1 MGSGGKGEAAILGA
15 VEDGVGDRALHL
27 AAGAGQLEVCR
38 YLVEDLRLDVN
49 QLNFI
54 GGAPFH
60 APLRVN
66 LQILQLLSIYVFM
79 LIFSIQAYTFS
90 FLDK

>member
-1 MGSGGKGEAAILGA
+1 MGSGGPGEAAVLGT

-27 AAGAGQLEVCR
+27 AAGSGRLEVCR

-54 GGAPFH
+54 GGVPF
-60 APLRVN
+60 ASIRRFVN
-66 LQILQLLSIYVFM
+66 FCSCIY
-79 LIFSIQAYTFS
+79 AYSSTS
-90 FLDK
+90 